1 MEEQRKCSF
10 QFQRIL
16 KEKYAFQK
24 LSPNYLVL
32 LKKYNCTIVFASYS
46 IMSDTA
52 TKLSFSYKT
61 VFKQK
66 EKKSSISK
74 TVSNKP
80 TTLSI
85 IFLLKYGRC
94 FSYQNMPSINAKETS
109 LRNSNSVR
117 HLGITPNLECK
128 ART

>member
-1 MEEQRKCSF
+1 MQLLSSENTEGKIRFPKPLS
-10 QFQRIL
+10 
-16 KEKYAFQK
+16 K
-24 LSPNYLVL
+24 LSLAL
-32 LKKYNCTIVFASYS
+32 LKKYNCTLVFASYS
-46 IMSDTA
+46 IMSDIA

-61 VFKQK
+61 VFKEK
-66 EKKSSISK
+66 ENSK
-74 TVSNKP
+74 QNKLIA
-80 TTLSI
+80 LSI

-109 LRNSNSVR
+109 LRNSNSVK